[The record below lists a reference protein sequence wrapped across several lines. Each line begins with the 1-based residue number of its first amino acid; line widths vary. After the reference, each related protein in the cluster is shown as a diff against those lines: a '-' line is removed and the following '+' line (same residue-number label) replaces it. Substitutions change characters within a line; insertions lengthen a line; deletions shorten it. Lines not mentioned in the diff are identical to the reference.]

1 MCSFNFRLRLGKRQ
15 HIFAWRDGVCFM
27 FTESIHFS
35 LSTMTLPHH
44 LDLLKFPFII
54 HRSRAVFSNQLTRLL
69 SPLDNVVKSE
79 PQGEVLTDEFTRL
92 TSLVCNILNSPGPDQ
107 HDRVCRLNLEL
118 QKVVS
123 EIRELPDL
131 S

>member
-1 MCSFNFRLRLGKRQ
+1 MSSS
-15 HIFAWRDGVCFM
+15 D
-27 FTESIHFS
+27 
-35 LSTMTLPHH
+35 H
-44 LDLLKFPFII
+44 LDLLKSLSSSIVVDAFSACLRCQSPAKAVELLEQG
-54 HRSRAVFSNQLTRLL
+54 RAVFWNQLTRLR

-92 TSLVCNILNSPGPDQ
+92 TSLVCNILNLPGPDQ

-123 EIRELPDL
+123 EIRELPGL